1 MDEPLAQ
8 ALYKYLDKNDY
19 LNEDDTIAE
28 RYIRGKEEGT
38 LAMPT
43 SEALSKVFEAV
54 WPIIDSL
61 HVDMPQFIDGRKPKR
76 IPLNES
82 NFARNEFQMLW
93 DRINH
98 KAVYHVEFDSSE
110 LIRKCIEC
118 LDDFLTVTAMQYAVR
133 VCVQND
139 KLEVDDLTAG
149 VGFRVES
156 NDTYFET
163 ASSSSTIKY
172 DLLGDIA
179 GSTRLTRR
187 TVAEIL
193 RGVSKKTFGKFRLSP
208 GHFIDEVGRLI
219 DEQKATLIVEHLTY
233 DVTVGRFDSAIF
245 TETQR
250 KQDLSKSSER
260 LKKHIYEYVFTD
272 SNIERAFVNELD
284 LSSEVVV
291 YAKLPRSFFIP
302 TPVGNDNPDWAI
314 AFTEGSVK
322 HVYFVAETKG
332 SLSFLELKG
341 IESAKIE
348 CASKFFASL
357 SNNYEQGISCGVI
370 TDYAELTRL
379 VTS

>member
-1 MDEPLAQ
+1 MA
-8 ALYKYLDKNDY
+8 
-19 LNEDDTIAE
+19 
-28 RYIRGKEEGT
+28 
-38 LAMPT
+38 
-43 SEALSKVFEAV
+43 
-54 WPIIDSL
+54 
-61 HVDMPQFIDGRKPKR
+61 
-76 IPLNES
+76 
-82 NFARNEFQMLW
+82 
-93 DRINH
+93 
-98 KAVYHVEFDSSE
+98 
-110 LIRKCIEC
+110 C
-118 LDDFLTVTAMQYAVR
+118 
-133 VCVQND
+133 
-139 KLEVDDLTAG
+139 
-149 VGFRVES
+149 
-156 NDTYFET
+156 
-163 ASSSSTIKY
+163 STIKY